1 MTFENTPRR
10 DARRF
15 DPETVRDVLLQWQLE
30 QGCRN
35 PADRPTLRENL
46 EAKIAPLFDAA
57 AAKLVEEFSRGAP
70 ADPSMRVWK
79 ALPRLS
85 RETCVCVA
93 AELIELRE
101 GLPSEV
107 PAEHP

>member
-1 MTFENTPRR
+1 MFENIPSTN
-10 DARRF
+10 AHRF
-15 DPETVRDVLLQWQLE
+15 DRATIREVLLQWQLA

-35 PADRPTLRENL
+35 PADRLTLRENL

-57 AAKLVEEFSRGAP
+57 AAKLVEEFSRGTP
-70 ADPSMRVWK
+70 ADPAMRVWK

-85 RETCVCVA
+85 LETCVCVA
-93 AELIELRE
+93 AELTELRE
-101 GLPSEV
+101 GLPSEA